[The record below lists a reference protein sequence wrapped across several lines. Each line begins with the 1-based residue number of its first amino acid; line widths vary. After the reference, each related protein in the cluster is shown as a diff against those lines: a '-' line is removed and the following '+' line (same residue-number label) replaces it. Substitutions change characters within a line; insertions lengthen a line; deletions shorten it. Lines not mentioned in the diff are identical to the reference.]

1 MRSRK
6 TNTGTTT
13 TNSTTLRPERPTLRL
28 GVLVRGRLGEC
39 ARRRTRLTLAGRGD
53 DIDVPPAM
61 AYVAVGEPSPQNL
74 ARFLAATLLVVRAD
88 NLRSETGSRPMVPAV
103 PGRNTRVRRQLSSGA
118 SAGSRIV
125 NAAPRS
131 GAAGSR
137 TRSPPIARQ
146 SSRET

>member
-6 TNTGTTT
+6 TNTGTTSA
-13 TNSTTLRPERPTLRL
+13 NSTTLCPERDPTLRL

-103 PGRNTRVRRQLSSGA
+103 LGRNTRVARQLSSGT

-125 NAAPRS
+125 NA
-131 GAAGSR
+131 
-137 TRSPPIARQ
+137 
-146 SSRET
+146 